1 MFCIECGS
9 KAPENAKFCPECGR
23 KMPNSLVEDRP
34 KRVFTVQTAL
44 EDYFQGTIGETKFRE
59 AIRGGQIPHMR
70 IGSRI
75 IIREEAL
82 DKWMEQQERQ
92 SINNDIYSIQPIK
105 LRAI

>member
-9 KAPENAKFCPECGR
+9 KAPESAKFCHECGR
-23 KMPNSLVEDRP
+23 KLPNSNVEDRP

-44 EDYFQGTIGETKFRE
+44 KEYFQGVIGETKFRE
-59 AIRGGQIPHMR
+59 ALRRGQIPHTR

-82 DKWMEQQERQ
+82 DKWLEQQEKQ
-92 SINNDIYSIQPIK
+92 SMVSQLFYSQAMK
-105 LRAI
+105 